1 MHAQYLWG
9 HYLMPLVLLIFL
21 FLLQNWCSAGRQMSL
36 SAHPAGFNT
45 SHPFLV
51 QPEQSSHN
59 QLVLFWSTPTSL
71 VEPFSLPLSHIFRGS
86 VVYVSLPISPDEK
99 HQLAQWGFTQCHAA
113 CSFLPPPG
121 RSRPQV
127 RVASIFQPS
136 PSHRGCPGQPWG
148 VLSGSLPGTSGSEAG
163 CDTFAP
169 SSCHFKLQQWKGWGA
184 FFFPLC
190 DSFHG
195 STTLDFPLVL
205 LGGKS
210 LPFSVLAFF
219 SYQKQ
224 RRIILATFR
233 GWFIRQT
240 GIFYCMDNE
249 KIFRA
254 SRLSG
259 IVFLP
264 SACGTTYYLS
274 YFSNFNCFSQYVV
287 QGQKELKKHQ
297 ESSYSI
303 FSVFLERSSS

>member
-148 VLSGSLPGTSGSEAG
+148 VPVRQPARNLGEWGWLWHFCSFQLSFQTAAVERVRGIFFPPLWFISWVNNFGFSTGALRRKEPAFQRASLLFLSEA
-163 CDTFAP
+163 
-169 SSCHFKLQQWKGWGA
+169 KE
-184 FFFPLC
+184 
-190 DSFHG
+190 
-195 STTLDFPLVL
+195 
-205 LGGKS
+205 
-210 LPFSVLAFF
+210 
-219 SYQKQ
+219 
-224 RRIILATFR
+224 
-233 GWFIRQT
+233 
-240 GIFYCMDNE
+240 DNP
-249 KIFRA
+249 R
-254 SRLSG
+254 
-259 IVFLP
+259 
-264 SACGTTYYLS
+264 
-274 YFSNFNCFSQYVV
+274 NF
-287 QGQKELKKHQ
+287 
-297 ESSYSI
+297 
-303 FSVFLERSSS
+303 